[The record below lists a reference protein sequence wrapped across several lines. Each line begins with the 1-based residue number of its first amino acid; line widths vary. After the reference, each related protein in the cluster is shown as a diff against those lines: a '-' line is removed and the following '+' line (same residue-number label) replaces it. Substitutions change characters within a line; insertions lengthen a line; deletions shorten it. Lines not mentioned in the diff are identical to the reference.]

1 MFLWNIL
8 LALAWSALNGEFSI
22 RNLLIGLVLGYVIL
36 SLMVTAD
43 VVGSRTYARRVSSAA
58 RMLVFFVWE
67 LLLANLRV
75 AHDVL
80 TPRHRMRPGIV
91 AIPLDAKTDPEI
103 VFLATLITLT
113 PGTITLDVSDDRSV
127 MYIHAMY
134 IDDLDALRR
143 GIKDGFERRA
153 LEVLR

>member
-22 RNLLIGLVLGYVIL
+22 RNLLVGLILGYVIL
-36 SLMVTAD
+36 SLMITAD
-43 VVGSRTYARRVSSAA
+43 VVGSRTYTRRVSSAV
-58 RMLVFFVWE
+58 RMLAFFLWE

-75 AHDVL
+75 ARDVL
-80 TPRHRMRPGIV
+80 TPHPRMRPGIV

-113 PGTITLDVSDDRSV
+113 PGTITLDVSDDRRV